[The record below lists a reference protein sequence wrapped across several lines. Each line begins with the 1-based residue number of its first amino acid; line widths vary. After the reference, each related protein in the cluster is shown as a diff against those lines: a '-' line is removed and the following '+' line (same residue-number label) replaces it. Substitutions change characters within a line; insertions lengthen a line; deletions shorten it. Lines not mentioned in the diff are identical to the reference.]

1 MNAGKAIQ
9 QGVTLV
15 KLSPSIILFL
25 AVTVSL
31 ASDQSPYVGEE
42 VRPIKSLSAS
52 EIESLRRGDGMG
64 FAKLAELN
72 HYPGPRHV
80 LELVNELG
88 LTSSQLSETESL
100 FEEMRASASAL
111 GDELVEAEAALDR
124 SFENN
129 VIDARSLELA
139 LLDIGELRARIRYVH
154 LEAHLQQKRILTAAQ
169 IAEYDK
175 ARGYSQTH
183 DSHAEHSQHH

>member
-1 MNAGKAIQ
+1 M
-9 QGVTLV
+9 
-15 KLSPSIILFL
+15 KLIPLIILFF

-31 ASDQSPYVGEE
+31 ASGQSPYVGEE

-52 EIESLRRGDGMG
+52 EIESFRRGDGMG

-80 LELVNELG
+80 LELVDELG
-88 LTSSQLSETESL
+88 LTPSQLSETESL

-111 GDELVEAEAALDR
+111 GDELVKAEAALDR

-154 LEAHLQQKRILTAAQ
+154 LEAHLRQKRILTATQ

-175 ARGYSQTH
+175 ARGYSQT
-183 DSHAEHSQHH
+183 DDAHAEHSQHH